1 MKRVSVFFIS
11 ILIIT
16 QLFGQNSNAL
26 NFSKSISIDNI
37 KKDLILLSS
46 SNMEG
51 RETGEVGQKLAAQ
64 YIYKEFYKAKLLNY
78 KLNIDSIDYF
88 QHFDIFKNISPSANI
103 KSQNKIFEHY
113 EDFMLSGFSD
123 YYNPNLEL
131 VFLGT
136 APDSLYLNKNYSE
149 KAILFLTKNLYAGA
163 VKANDIIKETGCKV
177 IFFCNPLDPHQMQ
190 QIVKRQKRAF
200 SRRIK
205 LDPDIFSSKNP
216 FDSITKPKAFSMY
229 KTVTSTFQGPIEART
244 ISELFDIKLKD
255 LRKCAAEK
263 PYKIPQTKTKKI
275 ELKFNEQ
282 FIQKSTENVLACIPG
297 TEKKDE
303 FIVISA
309 HYDHIG
315 KKGEKIF
322 YGANDNASGTA
333 AMLEIAR
340 KIKEAVDSGIQLKR
354 SIVFAAFSGEEK
366 GLLGSKFFVESKT
379 LPIEKIK
386 ANLNIDMLGRKD
398 KAHSHTSF
406 IYLLGANDL
415 NPKLKRVSDSLNQI
429 YPKIELDY
437 SKDTP
442 DNFLYA
448 ASDQAS
454 FIRRNVP
461 AIFYFNGLH
470 NDYHKSTDTAD
481 KIDYEAIKKVSGL
494 IFLTTLELA
503 NME

>member
-1 MKRVSVFFIS
+1 
-11 ILIIT
+11 
-16 QLFGQNSNAL
+16 
-26 NFSKSISIDNI
+26 
-37 KKDLILLSS
+37 
-46 SNMEG
+46 MEG
-51 RETGEVGQKLAAQ
+51 RETGEIGQKLAAQ
-64 YIYKEFYKAKLLNY
+64 YIYKAFNEANILNY
-78 KLNIDSIDYF
+78 KLNSDSIDFF
-88 QHFDIFKNISPSANI
+88 QQFEVFKNIAPTANI
-103 KSQNKIFEHY
+103 KSQNAEFEHF

-123 YYNPNLEL
+123 YYNSNLEL

-136 APDSLYLNKNYSE
+136 AHDSLYLNKNYSE

-190 QIVKRQKRAF
+190 QIVKKQKRAF
-200 SRRIK
+200 SRRTK
-205 LDPDIFSSKNP
+205 LDPDLFPSKNP
-216 FDSITKPKAFSMY
+216 FDSINNSRAFSMY
-229 KTVTSTFQGPIEART
+229 KSVTTTLQGPIET
-244 ISELFDIKLKD
+244 STVSELFNIKTKE
-255 LRKCAAEK
+255 LRKCASGK
-263 PYKIPQTKTKKI
+263 SYKLPQTKTQKI

-282 FIQKSTENVLACIPG
+282 FSQKSTENVIACIPG

-340 KIKEAVDSGIQLKR
+340 KIKKAVDSGFQLKR

-366 GLLGSKFFVESKT
+366 GLLGSKYFVESKT
-379 LPIEKIK
+379 LPLNKIK

-398 KAHSHTSF
+398 KAHSHTNF

-415 NPKLKRVSDSLNQI
+415 NPKLKSISDSLNQI

-437 SKDTP
+437 SQDTP
-442 DNFLYA
+442 DNILYA

-454 FIRRNVP
+454 FIRRNIP

-470 NDYHKSTDTAD
+470 KDYHKSTDTAD
-481 KIDYEAIKKVSGL
+481 KIDYESIKKVSGL
-494 IFLTTLELA
+494 IFLTALELA